1 MAVLW
6 LQLQNLQI
14 STKAVFG
21 MNLNT
26 MADKNQDIPFVK
38 LLKSAWADT
47 GDALSEQYAG
57 SGT

>member
-1 MAVLW
+1 M
-6 LQLQNLQI
+6 QNLQI